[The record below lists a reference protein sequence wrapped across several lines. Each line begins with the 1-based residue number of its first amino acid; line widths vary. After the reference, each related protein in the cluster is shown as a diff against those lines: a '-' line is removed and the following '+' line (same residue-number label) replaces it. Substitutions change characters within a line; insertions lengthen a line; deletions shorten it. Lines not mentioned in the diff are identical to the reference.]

1 VVCFSQVLQEL
12 PVKEEVVERVAM
24 AYEQQ
29 ELYDELKQTFV
40 KTITEDGKQLNVLKG
55 GQGSMMMMMLRKVRV
70 FLLSQVCF
78 YEMFSGGKDG

>member
-1 VVCFSQVLQEL
+1 MVCFSQVLQEL

-70 FLLSQVCF
+70 VFTVTSLFL
-78 YEMFSGGKDG
+78 